1 MSERGSKSLTPE
13 AKVLTQPNTSNCE
26 MDTVPTIINTNPVV
40 TNTILS
46 PLAYIPV
53 GVETDPCVEIFP
65 LNSKS
70 STIFC
75 KICHSGESSEQ
86 LLQPCFCKGNPISF
100 VKTTCVIVLK
110 VIIK

>member
-13 AKVLTQPNTSNCE
+13 VKVLTQPNTSNCE
-26 MDTVPTIINTNPVV
+26 MDTVPTIVNTNSVV

-53 GVETDPCVEIFP
+53 GVETDPCVEILP
-65 LNSKS
+65 LDSKS

-110 VIIK
+110 VFIK